1 MQDTFSDSIR
11 TEPKSLTNR
20 YRYILGPVTGLIL
33 GGLMGFQTDLFFWH
47 AEMEWGLM
55 GILIGVFCA
64 YTIPYIISQLYQP
77 FLAIISV
84 TVVISILT
92 LSGWII
98 LTQYFLSPLPLLEQG
113 LLLLGCLFF
122 PFLAWKIGAYIISNL
137 ATPRTLEAHHA
148 STEAIRELDAPKLVD
163 SSAIID
169 GRILPLCKTGFLQ
182 GRLFVPKCIL
192 QELQLLADSPHPDK
206 RIRGKRGLD
215 ILSQLRTVPH
225 ISIVIPDVAIQANI
239 PVDEQL
245 LRLAETLKGSIITN
259 DWNLAQVAGLQ
270 GLTTLNINELTFELR
285 PLILPGQTIRIFIQ
299 KEGQGPGQGAAH
311 LDDGTLVIVDH
322 GNSAI
327 GKIVEVQVTRYMQTN
342 TGRMIFASL
351 IDNSLQNNPSPLRSR
366 LDTAQAV

>member
-11 TEPKSLTNR
+11 TEPKNLTNR

-47 AEMEWGLM
+47 AEIEWGLM

-137 ATPRTLEAHHA
+137 ATSRTLEAHHA

-351 IDNSLQNNPSPLRSR
+351 IDHNFQGNPSFGSR
-366 LDTAQAV
+366 LDTAQAI